1 MPWKETFESIKSA
14 CQRPVK
20 SAAGEDEDDRVRY
33 ELAIF
38 TPESGRPPLVL
49 KGGEFGWAANA
60 TPKLAEA
67 LYVLRKMLPDLLGS
81 LVIKETGDD
90 DKSLQSEVL
99 IREVKTSNTLVSLV
113 LFERDDSKIIENP
126 QWQVMIPG
134 SSFELDADTPVPIGR
149 ADLNAPMDDLS
160 VVSCIFMHE
169 TACLLHAAED
179 GELLPLEDGYV
190 PNDAKGTTVLAL
202 KEHHNS
208 GRVAAS
214 LKFFD

>member
-49 KGGEFGWAANA
+49 KGGEFGWIANS

-81 LVIKETGDD
+81 IVVKETGDD
-90 DKSLQSEVL
+90 GKSLQSEVL
-99 IREVKTSNTLVSLV
+99 VREVKTSNTLVSLV
-113 LFERDDSKIIENP
+113 LFERDDSKIIEDP
-126 QWQVMIPG
+126 RWQVVIPG
-134 SSFELDADTPVPIGR
+134 SSFGLDADTPVPIGR
-149 ADLNAPMDDLS
+149 EDLNAPMDDLS

-169 TACLLHAAED
+169 TACLLHAAEEN
-179 GELLPLEDGYV
+179 ELLPLEDGYV
-190 PNDAKGTTVLAL
+190 PKDAKGTTVLAL
-202 KEHHNS
+202 KEGHNG
-208 GRVAAS
+208 GRVAAC